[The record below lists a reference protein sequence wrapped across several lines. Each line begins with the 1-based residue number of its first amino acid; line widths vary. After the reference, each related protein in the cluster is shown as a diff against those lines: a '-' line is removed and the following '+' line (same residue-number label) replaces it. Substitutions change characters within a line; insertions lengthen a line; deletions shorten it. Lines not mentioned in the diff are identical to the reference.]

1 MSRVRLVVLAVLA
14 LALSAGA
21 DVYVQ
26 TVLFGGSGDLMIGA
40 SGAVV
45 PLSSSS
51 LLVPAEGPDGARGTD
66 DDVVLFVHHS
76 GGPWSVTVLPAPYQ
90 AKQSGGTGS
99 PSGSRLVR
107 LSATRAVMA
116 TAGPDM
122 TWNTADDQ
130 DWFLTDLGGT
140 NDCYPAGVPHMLPGA
155 CSPVPLTDRFF
166 LQVTTGPDGLASTA
180 DDLLTR
186 SYFGP
191 GYISRFDYPA
201 PHLTEAGGNR
211 PVVLSPD
218 ACLVISAGP
227 DGQSETADDLVYV
240 FRNLR
245 DGPART
251 DIPTPYLRYGTSS
264 QPVRIDEDRALVT
277 HCGPDGSPVTADDG
291 VYYLTGLASGG
302 TPGVTDVSVPGI
314 PEYAA
319 GQPVVVN
326 GNLAVVPTA
335 GPDGVV
341 RTADDTLALLT
352 GFNAVT
358 QVTVGP
364 VDEDGQS
371 RPTVLSPTRLVLPSA
386 AAAPDFPVSRLMILS
401 DLGGMNYVDHL
412 DLPGLPEGV
421 TGTVLRLTATA
432 VVVTNFGPDGKSGGD
447 DDRVSLATDL
457 DGIPTIFHTPAGGNL
472 DNEYHLGYA
481 PVGLGEGH
489 AAFVTGGPDGVGHEG
504 DDAVLRILG
513 ELPEGSRLVVS
524 KMKTSFSAAK
534 PEKGAK
540 LSLSGTFLPD
550 SSEPFGSGGLRISLG
565 AICETIPANLLV
577 QKGSKWSYKRP
588 KDGTGFVTKL
598 SWDSAKGKLKISG
611 AGVDSGIETTTP
623 TCFPVAFEYAT
634 TYVGRTLSATASD
647 KGLAYTAPN

>member
-1 MSRVRLVVLAVLA
+1 
-14 LALSAGA
+14 
-21 DVYVQ
+21 
-26 TVLFGGSGDLMIGA
+26 
-40 SGAVV
+40 
-45 PLSSSS
+45 
-51 LLVPAEGPDGARGTD
+51 
-66 DDVVLFVHHS
+66 
-76 GGPWSVTVLPAPYQ
+76 
-90 AKQSGGTGS
+90 
-99 PSGSRLVR
+99 
-107 LSATRAVMA
+107 
-116 TAGPDM
+116 
-122 TWNTADDQ
+122 
-130 DWFLTDLGGT
+130 
-140 NDCYPAGVPHMLPGA
+140 MLPGA